1 MRTSLKSE
9 YLKASQGL
17 EMADLVIRNC
27 RLVNVLSGEIED
39 DVDIAIKGEQI
50 VGVGQGYQALREINA
65 AGRYVYPALMDA
77 HIHLE
82 STKLTVREAGRMMA
96 RFGTGTVVTDPH
108 EIGNVAGLEGIEFQ
122 MNSAKDNGFIN
133 VCFVAPSCVPTLNDH
148 SIETAPS
155 DLSVDKLNMVAE
167 HSSVVGLGEVMNVPG
182 ILMGDA
188 GVHGKIEAYR
198 KRGLVIDGH
207 APMVSGPA
215 LNACVYAGVQSDHES
230 TSLDEAREKLR
241 RGMVVMIREGSS
253 EKNLETLLPL
263 VNGRNTGR
271 LMFASDDL
279 DPSDMAKRGHI
290 NHLLS
295 RAVALGINPVTAIQM
310 ATLSPASYFGIL
322 HRVGAI
328 YAGAQADLVIAP
340 NLTEFMPDL
349 VVHCGNI
356 IFENGQ
362 MHETQ
367 VNDMPHLRPT
377 MNVKL
382 PKIDDLRIL
391 AASGDKIRVIELVS
405 GQILTRQTICEA
417 VIKDGEAVA
426 SPEHDLLKVCVF
438 DRHRGSGSFGMG
450 FVRGYGMKRGAV
462 GSSVGHDSH
471 NMVIVGTNDADILKC
486 AGLIRDLGGGQVGVC
501 GEASAALPLPIAGLM
516 SDKTAED
523 VIQLE
528 AELDK
533 FCAETL
539 GVTLERPF
547 AALSFMSL
555 PVIPEMRITDQGL
568 FQLEPGGYPQ
578 KVALFASQCT

>member
-27 RLVNVLSGEIED
+27 QLVNVLSGEIEPD
-39 DVDIAIKGEQI
+39 IDIAIKSDQI
-50 VGVGQGYQALREINA
+50 VGVGRGYEGKSELNA
-65 AGRYVYPALMDA
+65 AGRYVYPALIDA

-96 RFGTGTVVTDPH
+96 RYGTGTVVTDPH
-108 EIGNVAGLEGIEFQ
+108 EIGNVAGLEGIGFQ
-122 MNSAKDNGFIN
+122 MDSAKNNGFIN
-133 VCFVAPSCVPTLNDH
+133 VCFVAPSCVPTLNDP

-155 DLSVDKLNMVAE
+155 DLGVDKLDMVAE
-167 HSSVVGLGEVMNVPG
+167 HPSVVGLGEVMNVAG
-182 ILMGDA
+182 ILMADSE
-188 GVHGKIEAYR
+188 VHGKLNTYR
-198 KRGLVIDGH
+198 KRGLAIDGH
-207 APMVSGPA
+207 APMVSGAA

-230 TSLDEAREKLR
+230 TSLGEAREKLR

-253 EKNLETLLPL
+253 EKNLDTLLPL
-263 VNGRNTGR
+263 VNGHNVSR

-290 NHLLS
+290 NHLVQ
-295 RAVALGINPVTAIQM
+295 RAVAAGLDPVTAIQM

-340 NLTEFMPDL
+340 NLTEFMPDI
-349 VVHCGNI
+349 VIHRGNI
-356 IFENGQ
+356 VFENDQ
-362 MHETQ
+362 THETQ
-367 VNDMPHLRPT
+367 PHDIPHLRPT

-382 PKIDDLRIL
+382 PTLADLRIP
-391 AASGDKIRVIELVS
+391 AVSGAKMRVIELVP

-426 SPEHDLLKVCVF
+426 SPEHDLIKVCVF

-450 FVRGYGMKRGAV
+450 FVRGYGIKRGAV

-471 NMVIVGTNDADILKC
+471 NMVIVGTNDNDILKC
-486 AGLIRDLGGGQVGVC
+486 AALIRDLGGGQAGVC
-501 GEASAALPLPIAGLM
+501 GDKTAALPLPIAGLM

-533 FCAETL
+533 FCTETL
-539 GVTLERPF
+539 GVALERPF

-555 PVIPEMRITDQGL
+555 TVIPEMRITDQGL
-568 FQLEPGGYPQ
+568 FKIEPGGYPQ
-578 KVALFASQCT
+578 KVDLWMP

>member
-1 MRTSLKSE
+1 
-9 YLKASQGL
+9 
-17 EMADLVIRNC
+17 
-27 RLVNVLSGEIED
+27 
-39 DVDIAIKGEQI
+39 
-50 VGVGQGYQALREINA
+50 
-65 AGRYVYPALMDA
+65 
-77 HIHLE
+77 
-82 STKLTVREAGRMMA
+82 
-96 RFGTGTVVTDPH
+96 
-108 EIGNVAGLEGIEFQ
+108 
-122 MNSAKDNGFIN
+122 
-133 VCFVAPSCVPTLNDH
+133 
-148 SIETAPS
+148 
-155 DLSVDKLNMVAE
+155 
-167 HSSVVGLGEVMNVPG
+167 
-182 ILMGDA
+182 
-188 GVHGKIEAYR
+188 
-198 KRGLVIDGH
+198 
-207 APMVSGPA
+207 
-215 LNACVYAGVQSDHES
+215 
-230 TSLDEAREKLR
+230 
-241 RGMVVMIREGSS
+241 MVVMIREGSS

-295 RAVALGINPVTAIQM
+295 RAVSLGIDPVTAIQM

-349 VVHCGNI
+349 VMHRGNI
-356 IFENGQ
+356 VFENGQ

-367 VNDMPHLRPT
+367 VDDMPHLRPT

-391 AASGDKIRVIELVS
+391 AASGDKFRVIELVP

-486 AGLIRDLGGGQVGVC
+486 AGLIRDLGGGQAGVC
-501 GEASAALPLPIAGLM
+501 GDAYAALPLPVAGLM